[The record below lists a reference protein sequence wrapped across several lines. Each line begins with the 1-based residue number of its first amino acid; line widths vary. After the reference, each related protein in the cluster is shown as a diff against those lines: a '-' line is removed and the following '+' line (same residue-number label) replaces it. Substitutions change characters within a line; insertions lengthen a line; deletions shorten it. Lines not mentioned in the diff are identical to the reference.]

1 MSFLERKDNE
11 WLNVAVDRETRA
23 QRIVTL
29 ASNRLNL
36 VWALVISGVVC
47 AFVVFEHVS
56 GRSSGGIGFFVI
68 FFSILFSFAEIQRE
82 LRLLKLV
89 ARIQP
94 SQQLDFE
101 PLSSSVE

>member
-11 WLNVAVDRETRA
+11 WLNVAVDRKTRA
-23 QRIVTL
+23 QRIVAL
-29 ASNRLNL
+29 ASYRLNL
-36 VWALVISGVVC
+36 VWALGISGIGL
-47 AFVVFEHVS
+47 AIAIT
-56 GRSSGGIGFFVI
+56 GRSSGGVGFGLI
-68 FFSILFSFAEIQRE
+68 FFSILFAFAETQRE

-101 PLSSSVE
+101 PSSSSVE